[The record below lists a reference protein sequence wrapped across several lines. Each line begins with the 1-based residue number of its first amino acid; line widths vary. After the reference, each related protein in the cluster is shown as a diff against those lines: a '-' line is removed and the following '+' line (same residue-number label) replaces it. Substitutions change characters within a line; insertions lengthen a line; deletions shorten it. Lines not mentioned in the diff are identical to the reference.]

1 MERLTQK
8 TITVSRSHT
17 YTCYTH
23 QADIEGQPT
32 VLLIHG
38 WPDSA
43 EIWSG
48 FITDHLLPNGYG
60 AVALDGLGY
69 GGTSKPLDEK
79 EYDFRA
85 MSADVVEI
93 LDTEKLATVA
103 CLAHDWGVGLASR
116 LYNFHPDRLS
126 ALILAA
132 VPYFPPMSSLFDLD
146 ALIQHQL
153 QHQHQTQT
161 PDNGKPSFITSE
173 YFRFFT
179 ADDAPQI
186 LLAHL
191 ESLWTVLHGY
201 PQTWLDLWSVRD
213 AMRDF
218 LLADK
223 RQPVMPYAATD
234 EARKQKF
241 FHRMRRDGFDAP
253 LRWYRALTFGFQDEA
268 NAAAAAPEN
277 AMVVKC
283 PMLFVCGGEDVG
295 SREED
300 FDDQVKAGLILDA
313 TKVVVDN
320 VGHWSM
326 LAQPEEF
333 GSKIVDWLR
342 EKY

>member
-1 MERLTQK
+1 MT
-8 TITVSRSHT
+8 
-17 YTCYTH
+17 
-23 QADIEGQPT
+23 P
-32 VLLIHG
+32 
-38 WPDSA
+38 
-43 EIWSG
+43 
-48 FITDHLLPNGYG
+48 
-60 AVALDGLGY
+60 
-69 GGTSKPLDEK
+69 
-79 EYDFRA
+79 
-85 MSADVVEI
+85 I
-93 LDTEKLATVA
+93 LNPILQSQ
-103 CLAHDWGVGLASR
+103 CVGLATH

-146 ALIQHQL
+146 ALIQHQ
-153 QHQHQTQT
+153 HQTQT
-161 PDNGKPSFITSE
+161 PDLGKPSFITSE

-186 LLAHL
+186 FLAHL
-191 ESLWTVLHGY
+191 QSLWTVLHGY
-201 PQTWLDLWSVRD
+201 PQTWLGLWSVRD

-283 PMLFVCGGEDVG
+283 PLLFVCGGEDVG
-295 SREED
+295 SRHED

-313 TKVVVDN
+313 TKVVGRQCRALVYAREARRLRKQDRRLVEGEVLKFSFCRVIKGMADLYFGVPLSRPGCRSCQQYVIPILGDPDLISSQAILPAHQLKDN
-320 VGHWSM
+320 
-326 LAQPEEF
+326 QPCTRTWNLL
-333 GSKIVDWLR
+333 KRMI
-342 EKY
+342 